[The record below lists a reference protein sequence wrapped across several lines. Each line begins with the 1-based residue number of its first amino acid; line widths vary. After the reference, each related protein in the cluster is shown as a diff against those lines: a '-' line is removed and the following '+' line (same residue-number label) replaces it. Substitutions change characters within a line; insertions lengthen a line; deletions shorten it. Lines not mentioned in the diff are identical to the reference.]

1 MAEAIALAGD
11 PSAPLRPLVADWIVR
26 VEQFSALCERVGY
39 RTSIA
44 VLGNS
49 MLAKAA
55 NPRVDVFSLKASAD
69 HPGAF
74 DARRSAERVL
84 VPASQRSAF
93 HLGVTGPQ
101 PLNNQPYFRSQRI
114 ESRMVVRANAQPLID
129 LLLEDLQEIALMRK
143 PEAIEALAGFVIVRR
158 RYVPVYPV
166 SSSAFSVDTFHLLA
180 SACERFVSAR
190 SEGGG
195 RAQACAAGLLDVT
208 FGKALVRLGR
218 RNEPDRQVPGDIG
231 LRTRD
236 GDDAVYG
243 QVLEVRDK
251 PVYDYTVQPIAL
263 KAAEAGVAKATVIAI
278 ARNQNA
284 VDQRAC
290 ADAARAVGVDLRMFT
305 SWRDLIDSVSAWS
318 PLSERAWVEQA
329 IQHITL
335 RLEQIGLPS
344 ESVRE
349 WLVIVE
355 APQMAPKVMPG
366 ATAITSATK
375 EQ

>member
-1 MAEAIALAGD
+1 MSETIDIAVAEQCMAEAIALASD
-11 PSAPLRPLVADWIVR
+11 PSASVRPLVADWIAR
-26 VEQFSALCERVGY
+26 VERFSDLCERVGY

-101 PLNNQPYFRSQRI
+101 PLNNQPFFRSQRI
-114 ESRMVVRANAQPLID
+114 ESRMVVRANAQPLIE
-129 LLLEDLQEIALMRK
+129 LLLQNLQEIALMRK

-158 RYVPVYPV
+158 RFIPVYPV
-166 SSSAFSVDTFHLLA
+166 SSGVFSVDTFQLLA
-180 SACERFVSAR
+180 SACEHFVSAR

-195 RAQACAAGLLDVT
+195 RAQACTAGLLDAT

-218 RNEPDRQVPGDIG
+218 RNEPDREAPGDIG
-231 LRTRD
+231 LRTHD
-236 GDDAVYG
+236 GDDAPYG

-251 PVYDYTVQPIAL
+251 PVYDYTVHPVAQ
-263 KAAEAGVAKATVIAI
+263 KAAAAGVAKATVIAI
-278 ARNQNA
+278 AQNQGE
-284 VDQRAC
+284 VDQRVC
-290 ADAARAVGVDLRMFT
+290 ADAARAIGVDLRMFT
-305 SWRDLIDSVSAWS
+305 SWHDLIDSLSAWS
-318 PLSERAWVEQA
+318 PLSERAWVERA
-329 IQHITL
+329 IENVTF
-335 RLEQIGLPS
+335 RLEQIGLRS
-344 ESVRE
+344 ETVGE
-349 WLVIVE
+349 WLAIVE
-355 APQMAPKVMPG
+355 APRTG
-366 ATAITSATK
+366 S
-375 EQ
+375 